1 MTKSTERSLNTS
13 KIKNPKVN
21 KGARRNPTTQAP
33 KNLQARSSNIRQTTN
48 SSYGQQQAGKSKK
61 RMANKTSS
69 KQRSEYNTTS
79 RGFLPEIFPIASSS
93 GILQGRSI
101 DILLTQVVLSN

>member
-61 RMANKTSS
+61 RMATRQVRNK
-69 KQRSEYNTTS
+69 EANTT
-79 RGFLPEIFPIASSS
+79 PHPVASSR
-93 GILQGRSI
+93 RSSQS
-101 DILLTQVVLSN
+101 LPPVVYFKAEA